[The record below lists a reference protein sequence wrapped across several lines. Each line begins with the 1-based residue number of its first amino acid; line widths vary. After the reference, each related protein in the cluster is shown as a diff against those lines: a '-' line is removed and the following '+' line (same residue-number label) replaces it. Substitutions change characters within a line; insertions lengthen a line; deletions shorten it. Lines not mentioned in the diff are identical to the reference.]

1 MQNKINPVESY
12 QFVKSDRLFLDT
24 NVWVHVFGLSSVP
37 DRKTDLY
44 SAAFKRILD
53 AGCEIYIDRL
63 VIVEFVRVCSRIMW
77 SERTNRLR
85 KPGQRKRQVRF
96 KEFRKSR
103 EFRGMAKSIERYVQ
117 QILKY
122 SDRIEIAFEKVNIGQ
137 LIREYR
143 HGRADFSDLMFR
155 DLCRKNDLILVTDD
169 SDFETNGIVVLTANT
184 KLLAT

>member
-1 MQNKINPVESY
+1 MQSKITPVESY
-12 QFVKSDRLFLDT
+12 QFVKNDKLFLDT
-24 NVWVHVFGLSSVP
+24 NVWIHVFGVSSVP

-53 AGCEIYIDRL
+53 VGCEIYVDRL
-63 VIVEFVRVCSRIMW
+63 VVVEFVRVCSRIIW
-77 SERTNRLR
+77 SERMRSLR
-85 KPGQRKRQVRF
+85 KSGQRKRQVGF

-103 EFRGMAKSIERYVQ
+103 EFRRMAKSIEQYVQ

-122 SDRIEIAFEKVNIGQ
+122 SDRIEIAFEKVRIDQ

-155 DLCRKNDLILVTDD
+155 DLCSENDLILVTDD

-184 KLLAT
+184 KLLAS